1 MGTIDLPPPRVGPL
15 SRLAPKPI
23 KFVLNWGRRYSLWVF
38 NFGLACCAIEFIAT
52 SMSRH
57 DFIRLGVIPF
67 APGPRQADLM
77 VVSGTVSDKMAPA
90 VRRLYEQMPEPK
102 YVISFGACSNC
113 GGPYWD
119 SYCVTKGVDQI
130 IPVDVYV
137 PGCPPR
143 PEALLQGIVHL
154 QEKIAA
160 ESLGDRYGGGEPLGP
175 PPAPRP
181 LSATVLRR
189 PLQPPPPPDEEETFE
204 HWDVLADETG
214 EPAAPRGAGP
224 DDETIPVQHL
234 GDVPVP
240 GETGPMEDRRLAPV
254 PPPDEQETRPVP
266 VVGEP
271 VVGEPVA
278 GEPEPPVHPD
288 DEVTQPVT
296 ALADE
301 AAAAEHDPS
310 IIPGLVDDDDHDDRI
325 GRDR

>member
-1 MGTIDLPPPRVGPL
+1 VGVTDLPDPRVGAL
-15 SRLAPKPI
+15 SRFAPKPV

-90 VRRLYEQMPEPK
+90 VKRLYEQMPEPK

-143 PEALLQGIVHL
+143 PEALLHGIVRL
-154 QEKIAA
+154 QQKIAA
-160 ESLGDRYGGGEPLGP
+160 ESLGDRYTGPGEPVA
-175 PPAPRP
+175 PAPAP
-181 LSATVLRR
+181 SPMPATVLRR
-189 PLQPPPPPDEEETFE
+189 PPLPPPPDESPKELPRTRD
-204 HWDVLADETG
+204 DVRDV
-214 EPAAPRGAGP
+214 R
-224 DDETIPVQHL
+224 DDAEGVIDL
-234 GDVPVP
+234 SIVP
-240 GETGPMEDRRLAPV
+240 GFG
-254 PPPDEQETRPVP
+254 
-266 VVGEP
+266 
-271 VVGEPVA
+271 
-278 GEPEPPVHPD
+278 
-288 DEVTQPVT
+288 
-296 ALADE
+296 
-301 AAAAEHDPS
+301 
-310 IIPGLVDDDDHDDRI
+310 DDDDDDDDDRDDAQDADEEER
-325 GRDR
+325 GGDDVR